1 MAPVLGHHVPAAAPR
16 LGHHP
21 AARSRIQ
28 IGPANSTTTLAIWS
42 YREAFGT
49 GQPDLSPAAAVG
61 NILIVIALIFGFLYL
76 RIQRRQEN
84 S

>member
-1 MAPVLGHHVPAAAPR
+1 MTTGGHA
-16 LGHHP
+16 
-21 AARSRIQ
+21 S
-28 IGPANSTTTLAIWS
+28 SSTTLAIWS

-61 NILIVIALIFGFLYL
+61 NLLILIALVFGFFYL
-76 RIQRRQEN
+76 RIQRREVT

>member
-1 MAPVLGHHVPAAAPR
+1 MTAG
-16 LGHHP
+16 
-21 AARSRIQ
+21 
-28 IGPANSTTTLAIWS
+28 GPANATTTLAIWS

-61 NILIVIALIFGFLYL
+61 NILIVIALIFGFFYL
-76 RIQRRQEN
+76 RVQRRQEN